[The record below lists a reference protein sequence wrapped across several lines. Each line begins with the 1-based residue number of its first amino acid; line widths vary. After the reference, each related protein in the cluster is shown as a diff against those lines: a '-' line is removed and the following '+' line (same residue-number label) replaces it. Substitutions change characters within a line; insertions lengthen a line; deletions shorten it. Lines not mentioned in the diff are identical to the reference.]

1 MYGDMLDLT
10 GVNSVSHYFIDG
22 GKRSV
27 DLRQAKPGVTYKIVG
42 SPTLSGADTQTWKDI
57 GWVEGGGGTGQ
68 YNADVVPWGTTN
80 PHGTDPEVGDYFK
93 ATAITD
99 SQIRF
104 GKRYIVL
111 ETGTGTDW
119 DSVGAGSGLEGTV
132 FTATQDYV
140 SVSGTGKVMPVAGIS
155 GVVESIGL
163 SGQVPAL
170 DMPKLRYLYGY
181 TNSFVGQFPVLNTP
195 LLSSINFSRNELSG
209 NIPDLRST
217 VNATNKSVRKID
229 LNGNYITGYEEGTL
243 STLTWLNYLDLSG
256 NNLNRSISAQLIF
269 DLFEN
274 FTARKR
280 RNVQIKLSNQGGDE
294 PLNELA
300 IQQDGTAPLQEN
312 SSYNKLLAMREGGW
326 IILLD

>member
-1 MYGDMLDLT
+1 MLDLT
-10 GVNSVSHYFIDG
+10 GVNSVSHYFING

-57 GWVEGGGGTGQ
+57 GWVEVDGGNGQ
-68 YNADVVPWGTTN
+68 DNADVVPWGTTTA
-80 PHGTDPEVGDYFK
+80 HLADPQVGDYFK

-99 SQIRF
+99 SQIRS

-119 DSVGAGSGLEGTV
+119 DSVGAGSSGFEGTV
-132 FTATQDYV
+132 FTATQAY
-140 SVSGTGKVMPVAGIS
+140 SATSGTGKVMPVAGIS

-170 DMPKLRYLYGY
+170 AMPNLRYLYGY
-181 TNSFVGQFPVLNTP
+181 TNSFIGQFPVLNTP
-195 LLSSINFSRNELSG
+195 LLSSMNFKDNQLSG

-217 VNATNKSVRKID
+217 VNATNKSVRRID
-229 LNGNYITGYEEGTL
+229 LGNNYITGYEEGTL

-274 FTARKR
+274 FTARTR